1 MVELSQEA
9 NSSYAVL
16 NGSSNTSDIEIIEIP
31 HGKEFK

>member
-9 NSSYAVL
+9 NTSYALV

-31 HGKEFK
+31 NGKKFK